1 MTPLL
6 HCITIKPIK
15 LAQRILGVV
24 GGWCGRKEFV
34 EKRKSIKKRRNTGGN
49 YCSVS

>member
-1 MTPLL
+1 
-6 HCITIKPIK
+6 

-34 EKRKSIKKRRNTGGN
+34 EKSKSIKTRGNAGSN
-49 YCSVS
+49 YCSMS